1 MSKKDGKRFDLSAVF
16 GRYKYV
22 IMVAALGLVLL
33 LWPWQGQ
40 GEEETVQPAVLP
52 ASGTGDIAELEEKM
66 EKILAK
72 ISGVGRVDVLLT
84 LESGGELVLA
94 TDSTLRYSG
103 SPQNPD
109 NYDRSSETV
118 TVSGGNG
125 TDVVVTQER
134 SGKFRGA
141 LIVCDGG
148 DNDKVRLKIV
158 EAVCALTGLG
168 ADRVAVVRWGSGS
181 SDTNAML
188 TGEEELS

>member
-1 MSKKDGKRFDLSAVF
+1 MSKKEGKRFDLSAVF

-22 IMVAALGLVLL
+22 LLVAALGVVLL
-33 LWPWQGQ
+33 LWPWK
-40 GEEETVQPAVLP
+40 EKEETAQSAVQPAEV
-52 ASGTGDIAELEEKM
+52 SSDVAELERKM
-66 EKILAK
+66 EEILAK
-72 ISGVGRVDVLLT
+72 ISGVGRVDVMLT

-94 TDSTLRYSG
+94 ADNTLRYSG

-125 TDVVVTQER
+125 TEVVVTQER
-134 SGKFRGA
+134 SAKFRGA
-141 LIVCDGG
+141 LIVCEGG

-168 ADRVAVVRWGSGS
+168 ADRVAVVRWGSEA
-181 SDTNAML
+181 NAMT
-188 TGEEELS
+188 TGGEELS

>member
-1 MSKKDGKRFDLSAVF
+1 MSKKEGKRFDLSAVF

-22 IMVAALGLVLL
+22 IAVAALGVVLL
-33 LWPWQGQ
+33 LWPWQ
-40 GEEETVQPAVLP
+40 EKEETVQPAVQP
-52 ASGTGDIAELEEKM
+52 TAGSSDIAELEEKM
-66 EKILAK
+66 EKILSK

-134 SGKFRGA
+134 SAKFRGA

-168 ADRVAVVRWGSGS
+168 ADRVAVVRWESES
-181 SDTNAML
+181 SNTGATL

>member
-1 MSKKDGKRFDLSAVF
+1 MDRENGKRLSIIRAL
-16 GRYKYV
+16 GRYKYALL
-22 IMVAALGLVLL
+22 VAALGAVLL
-33 LWPWQGQ
+33 LWPRQDDEPQ
-40 GEEETVQPAVLP
+40 VQTAVQH
-52 ASGTGDIAELEEKM
+52 AVSESDVDALEKKM
-66 EKILAK
+66 EDIL
-72 ISGVGRVDVLLT
+72 SRMNGVGRVDVLLT

-109 NYDRSSETV
+109 DYDRTNETV

-134 SGKFRGA
+134 SAKFRGA

-148 DNDKVRLKIV
+148 DNDHVRLKIV

-168 ADRVAVVRWGSGS
+168 SDRVAVVRWGSADASANTTLSNG
-181 SDTNAML
+181 
-188 TGEEELS
+188 EELS

>member
-1 MSKKDGKRFDLSAVF
+1 MDRADGKRLNIVQTL

-22 IMVAALGLVLL
+22 ILVAALGAVLL
-33 LWPWQGQ
+33 AWPKQESNAGNETPMQ
-40 GEEETVQPAVLP
+40 HLSGESEVEK
-52 ASGTGDIAELEEKM
+52 LEKKM
-66 EKILAK
+66 EEILSK
-72 ISGVGRVDVLLT
+72 MNGVGRVDVLLT

-109 NYDRSSETV
+109 DYDRSSETV

-125 TDVVVTQER
+125 TDVVVTQEK
-134 SGKFRGA
+134 SAKFRGA

-148 DNDKVRLKIV
+148 DNDRVRLKIV

-168 ADRVAVVRWGSGS
+168 ADRVAVVRWGSENLSTNTTLS
-181 SDTNAML
+181 S
-188 TGEEELS
+188 GEDLS

>member
-1 MSKKDGKRFDLSAVF
+1 MGKEDGKRLNLHDIF

-22 IMVAALGLVLL
+22 LLVAALGVILL
-33 LWPWQGQ
+33 L
-40 GEEETVQPAVLP
+40 LP
-52 ASGTGDIAELEEKM
+52 RQENGMDNSSEPEQLSGNMDSVRDLEKEMESILSKM
-66 EKILAK
+66 
-72 ISGVGRVDVLLT
+72 SGVGRVDVMLT

-109 NYDRSSETV
+109 DYDRSSETV

-125 TDVVVTQER
+125 TEVVVTQER
-134 SGKFRGA
+134 SAKFRGA

-148 DNDKVRLKIV
+148 DNDAVRLRIM

-168 ADRVAVVRWGSGS
+168 SDRVAVVRWGSDSTGA
-181 SDTNAML
+181 DL
-188 TGEEELS
+188 TLENEEELS

>member
-22 IMVAALGLVLL
+22 ILVAALGLVLL
-33 LWPWQGQ
+33 LWPW
-40 GEEETVQPAVLP
+40 EEKEETPQPAVAP
-52 ASGTGDIAELEEKM
+52 AADKGDIAELEEKM
-66 EKILAK
+66 EEILSK

-94 TDSTLRYSG
+94 TDNTLRYSG

-134 SGKFRGA
+134 SAKFRGA
-141 LIVCDGG
+141 LIVCEGG

-181 SDTNAML
+181 SDTGATL

>member
-1 MSKKDGKRFDLSAVF
+1 MGKEDGKRLNLHDIF

-22 IMVAALGLVLL
+22 LLVAALGVILL
-33 LWPWQGQ
+33 L
-40 GEEETVQPAVLP
+40 LP
-52 ASGTGDIAELEEKM
+52 RQESGTDNSSKTEQLSENTDSVRDLEKEMESILSKM
-66 EKILAK
+66 
-72 ISGVGRVDVLLT
+72 SGVGRVDVMLT

-109 NYDRSSETV
+109 DYDRSSETV

-125 TDVVVTQER
+125 TEVVVTQER
-134 SGKFRGA
+134 SAKFRGA

-148 DNDKVRLKIV
+148 DNDAVRLRIM

-168 ADRVAVVRWGSGS
+168 SDRVAVVRWGSDSTGA
-181 SDTNAML
+181 DL
-188 TGEEELS
+188 TLENEEELS

>member
-1 MSKKDGKRFDLSAVF
+1 MDRADGKRLNIVQTL

-22 IMVAALGLVLL
+22 ILVAALGAVLL
-33 LWPWQGQ
+33 AWPRQESGAEMETAVQ
-40 GEEETVQPAVLP
+40 HLSGESEVEK
-52 ASGTGDIAELEEKM
+52 LEKKM
-66 EKILAK
+66 EEILSK
-72 ISGVGRVDVLLT
+72 MSGVGRVDVLLT

-109 NYDRSSETV
+109 DYNRSSETV

-125 TDVVVTQER
+125 TDVVVTQEKNA
-134 SGKFRGA
+134 KFRGA

-148 DNDKVRLKIV
+148 ENDRVRLKII

-168 ADRVAVVRWGSGS
+168 SDRVAVVGWGSENLGANTTLS
-181 SDTNAML
+181 S
-188 TGEEELS
+188 GEELS